1 MGLEEGQQVHRMLRS
16 HRGNLWVQVF
26 AQHRVQPSSAGA
38 EDSSCLPSLVVAGVW
53 GSLLDPS
60 GDGFLNF
67 VVFSM
72 GVSSHGRLETLR
84 VTSTHCTNWQR

>member
-1 MGLEEGQQVHRMLRS
+1 MGLEEGQQVHRMLCS

-26 AQHRVQPSSAGA
+26 TQHRELV
-38 EDSSCLPSLVVAGVW
+38 PSLVVAGVR

-72 GVSSHGRLETLR
+72 GVSSRGRLETLR
-84 VTSTHCTNWQR
+84 ATSTHCTNWQRQ